1 MDLKRSS
8 RCSESHGLTNFP
20 PQKRLMQAVPC
31 ELGHLWLWNSLSS
44 CRAHRGPQLHW
55 QKLQQVWRGEQR
67 KHKGYSSIPLFL
79 RWDASVQI
87 LTSSLFSQDIGI
99 HISRRSFGP
108 LGGDTPHANQLL
120 SEDGWTITAAANRRK
135 SDQSKHL
142 TKERIGE
149 TLASA
154 TTTQQTK
161 TQGVK
166 TKRQLFKSKIK
177 TQEAVRRL
185 TAHRRRQTRVVH
197 KRGRVRSVVWYV
209 PSSDFVAAAGA
220 MDVCG
225 RRAKQAH
232 ICSCSL

>member
-1 MDLKRSS
+1 
-8 RCSESHGLTNFP
+8 
-20 PQKRLMQAVPC
+20 
-31 ELGHLWLWNSLSS
+31 
-44 CRAHRGPQLHW
+44 
-55 QKLQQVWRGEQR
+55 
-67 KHKGYSSIPLFL
+67 
-79 RWDASVQI
+79 
-87 LTSSLFSQDIGI
+87 
-99 HISRRSFGP
+99 
-108 LGGDTPHANQLL
+108 
-120 SEDGWTITAAANRRK
+120 
-135 SDQSKHL
+135 
-142 TKERIGE
+142 
-149 TLASA
+149 
-154 TTTQQTK
+154 
-161 TQGVK
+161 VK